1 MKPRVGIPRALLYY
15 NYFPLWEVFF
25 KELDAEVVLSGLT
38 NKKILDDGVNCCVDD
53 ACLPMKV
60 FHGHIIELKDRV
72 DYLFVP
78 RLISV
83 ERNEYICPKFCGL
96 PDMVLNS
103 VKDLP
108 TVIDC
113 TINLRNSSS
122 SLRRAVLDVGRL
134 FTGDYRRIYT
144 AYRKAVL
151 CLESFEGLMEK
162 GATPLEA
169 MKGDYSK
176 AGEYHYSIGLIG
188 HPYNIYDN
196 YMSMRIIDKL
206 RDRGVNV
213 ITQDMICSNELDRI
227 ARDFSKPMFW
237 SFGKSIMAAS
247 RYLIDKRHVKGI
259 IYLVAFGCGLDALV
273 GDLVERRIRKKGI
286 PFCLLTIDEHTGE
299 AGIDTRLEAFIDM
312 LEWGGTAKCW

>member
-15 NYFPLWEVFF
+15 NYFPMWEAFF
-25 KELDAEVVLSGLT
+25 KELGAEVVLSDLT
-38 NKKILDDGVNCCVDD
+38 NKKILDDGVNCSVDD
-53 ACLPMKV
+53 ACLPIKV
-60 FHGHIIELKDRV
+60 FHGHIINLKDRV

-103 VKDLP
+103 VRELP

-113 TINLRNSSS
+113 TINLRNSYS
-122 SLRRAVLDVGRL
+122 SLRKAVLDVGRL
-134 FTGDYRRIYT
+134 FTSDYRRIYM
-144 AYRKAVL
+144 AYRKAAQNL
-151 CLESFEGLMEK
+151 KFFEELMEN

-169 MKGDYSK
+169 MRGCHSAK
-176 AGEYHYSIGLIG
+176 GEYRYPIGLIG

-196 YMSMRIIDKL
+196 YVSMRIIDKL
-206 RDRGVNV
+206 RDRGINV
-213 ITQDMICSNELDRI
+213 ITQDMICSTELDRI
-227 ARDFSKPMFW
+227 ARGFSKPMFW
-237 SFGKSIMAAS
+237 SFGKRIMAAS
-247 RYLIDKRHVKGI
+247 RYLIDERQARGI

-273 GDLVERRIRKKGI
+273 GDLVERRIRKRGI

-299 AGIDTRLEAFIDM
+299 AGIDTRLEAFVDM
-312 LEWGGTAKCW
+312 LEWGGAKECL